1 MRKILIGLIIFL
13 VCSIIANAIVFSFYF
28 DKYSTSELFE
38 RFVNKNKTYELKLP
52 QIPDFYQKNL
62 LVMSFEKNV
71 KDENDFEKWS
81 SSISKKFIEMYNL
94 QEINEHELKDI
105 KIEFVEKNNSNILT
119 KFSAKAFDDDK
130 IIFYELKPNK
140 QFDSLQTVLI
150 VPGSGNQGA
159 ADVLDLDNKY
169 KDYFYHKGL
178 AKKIANEGYIVYVI
192 ENRGWGERTIDAG
205 LYCNEPVVFCS
216 GNILSKYLSNIGKDL
231 FALQID
237 DSIQVFNFIKNQEY
251 VDSNNMSVVG
261 LSLGGGIVQ
270 GMSIIEPEIKSI
282 VIASGLVSFHKTV
295 GTGTTPGMLKFF
307 DFPDLVASLAP
318 KPIYLSWGE
327 NEKSNFG
334 FEAKSLYSANIVKN
348 AYSVINAEQNV
359 VIVIHNDEF
368 NNGHT
373 FDVDSII
380 KFLKNTLGE
389 PRI

>member
-1 MRKILIGLIIFL
+1 MACSGIGTGFGILLIIL
-13 VCSIIANAIVFSFYF
+13 YF
-28 DKYSTSELFE
+28 WED
-38 RFVNKNKTYELKLP
+38 
-52 QIPDFYQKNL
+52 I
-62 LVMSFEKNV
+62 
-71 KDENDFEKWS
+71 
-81 SSISKKFIEMYNL
+81 KKFIKEN
-94 QEINEHELKDI
+94 N
-105 KIEFVEKNNSNILT
+105 VEPEN
-119 KFSAKAFDDDK
+119 
-130 IIFYELKPNK
+130 
-140 QFDSLQTVLI
+140 QTE
-150 VPGSGNQGA
+150 S
-159 ADVLDLDNKY
+159 
-169 KDYFYHKGL
+169 
-178 AKKIANEGYIVYVI
+178 
-192 ENRGWGERTIDAG
+192 
-205 LYCNEPVVFCS
+205 
-216 GNILSKYLSNIGKDL
+216 
-231 FALQID
+231 
-237 DSIQVFNFIKNQEY
+237 KNQEY